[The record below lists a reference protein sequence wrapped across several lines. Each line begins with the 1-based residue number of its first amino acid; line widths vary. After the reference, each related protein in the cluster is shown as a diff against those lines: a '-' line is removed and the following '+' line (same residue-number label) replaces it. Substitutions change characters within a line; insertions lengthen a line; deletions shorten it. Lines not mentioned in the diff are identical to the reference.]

1 MAKNTIMLKNYL
13 NVFEEYK
20 AVTAT
25 IYPGCLVEL
34 TSAEK
39 VKLHATAGGN
49 ALPMFAI
56 EDALQGK
63 GIDDAFA
70 ADDTVRCWIP
80 TRGDVV
86 YGILA
91 DGQTIVKGEF
101 VESNGAGYLRKHTPE
116 EDSGGTGTPIYT
128 RNIVGI
134 SLDTESAAAG
144 SEDSDINFLSLN
156 RRIAV
161 RII

>member
-1 MAKNTIMLKNYL
+1 MTAKNTVILKNYS
-13 NVFEEYK
+13 NIFEEYV
-20 AVTAT
+20 AGAAT

-34 TSAEK
+34 GSDGK
-39 VKLHATAGGN
+39 ILVHNGAGHP

-63 GIDDAFA
+63 GIDDAYA
-70 ADDTVRCWIP
+70 TGDVVRCWIP
-80 TRGDVV
+80 NRGDVV

-91 DGQTIVKGEF
+91 DGQTIAKGDF
-101 VESNGAGYLRKHTPE
+101 VESNGAGYLQKVGQA
-116 EDSGGTGTPIYT
+116 SASTGPI
-128 RNIVGI
+128 GI

-144 SEDSDINFLSLN
+144 SEDSDINFLSVN

>member
-1 MAKNTIMLKNYL
+1 MTAKNTVILKNYS
-13 NVFEEYK
+13 NIFEEYV
-20 AVTAT
+20 AGAAT

-34 TSAEK
+34 GSDGK
-39 VKLHATAGGN
+39 NLVHNGAGHP

-63 GIDDAFA
+63 GIDDAYA
-70 ADDTVRCWIP
+70 TGDVVRCWIP
-80 TRGDVV
+80 NRGDVV

-91 DGQTIVKGEF
+91 DGQTIAKGDF
-101 VESNGAGYLRKHTPE
+101 VESNGAGYLQKVGQA
-116 EDSGGTGTPIYT
+116 SASTGPI
-128 RNIVGI
+128 GI

-144 SEDSDINFLSLN
+144 SEDSDINFLSVN

-161 RII
+161 RIL

>member
-13 NVFEEYK
+13 NVFEEYE
-20 AVTAT
+20 AAADT
-25 IYPGCLVEL
+25 IYPGCLIEL
-34 TSAEK
+34 DSAGK
-39 VKLHATAGGN
+39 VKVHVTAGGN

-63 GIDDAFA
+63 GLDDNYATG
-70 ADDTVRCWIP
+70 DKVRCWVP

-91 DGQTIVKGEF
+91 DGQTIAKGDF
-101 VESNGAGYLRKHTPE
+101 LESNGAGYLQKHTPDE
-116 EDSGGTGTPIYT
+116 GSQDSIYQ
-128 RNIVGI
+128 NAIIGV
-134 SLDTESAAAG
+134 SLDTESSAAG
-144 SEDSDINFLSLN
+144 SEDSDINFLSVN

>member
-1 MAKNTIMLKNYL
+1 MAAKNTVILKNYS
-13 NVFEEYK
+13 NIFEEYE
-20 AVTAT
+20 AEAAT
-25 IYPGCLVEL
+25 IYPGCLIEL
-34 TSAEK
+34 TSGNK
-39 VKLHATAGGN
+39 VKVHATPGGN

-63 GIDDAFA
+63 GIDENYAIGDK
-70 ADDTVRCWIP
+70 VRCWVP

-91 DGQTIVKGEF
+91 DGQTIAKGDF
-101 VESNGAGYLRKHTPE
+101 VESNGAGYLQKHTPDE
-116 EDSGGTGTPIYT
+116 GSQNSIYQ
-128 RNIVGI
+128 NSIIGV
-134 SLDTESAAAG
+134 SLDTESSAAG
-144 SEDSDINFLSLN
+144 SEDSDINFLSVN

>member
-1 MAKNTIMLKNYL
+1 MAKNTVILKNYL
-13 NVFEEYK
+13 NVFEEYE
-20 AVTAT
+20 AAAAT

-34 TSAEK
+34 NSAGK
-39 VKLHATAGGN
+39 VQVHATSGGN

-63 GIDDAFA
+63 GIDDAFTTG
-70 ADDTVRCWIP
+70 DKVRVWIP
-80 TRGDVV
+80 TRGDQV

-91 DGQTIVKGEF
+91 DGQTIVKGDF
-101 VESNGAGYLRKHTPE
+101 LESNGAGYLQKHTPDE
-116 EDSGGTGTPIYT
+116 GSQNSIYQ
-128 RNIVGI
+128 NAIIGV
-134 SLDTESAAAG
+134 SLDTESSAAG
-144 SEDSDINFLSLN
+144 SEDSDINFLSVN

>member
-13 NVFEEYK
+13 NVFEEYE
-20 AVTAT
+20 AAADT
-25 IYPGCLVEL
+25 IYPGCLIEL
-34 TSAEK
+34 DSAGK
-39 VKLHATAGGN
+39 VKVHVTAGGN

-63 GIDDAFA
+63 GLDDNYATG
-70 ADDTVRCWIP
+70 DKVRCWVP

-91 DGQTIVKGEF
+91 DGQTIAKGDF
-101 VESNGAGYLRKHTPE
+101 LESNGAGYLQKHTPDE
-116 EDSGGTGTPIYT
+116 GSQNSIYQ
-128 RNIVGI
+128 NAIIGV
-134 SLDTESAAAG
+134 SLDTESSVAG
-144 SEDSDINFLSLN
+144 SEDSDINFLSVN

>member
-1 MAKNTIMLKNYL
+1 MTAKNTVILKNYS
-13 NVFEEYK
+13 NIFEEYV
-20 AVTAT
+20 AGAAT

-34 TSAEK
+34 GSDGKILVHNGTG
-39 VKLHATAGGN
+39 HP

-63 GIDDAFA
+63 GIDDAYA
-70 ADDTVRCWIP
+70 TGDVVRCWIP
-80 TRGDVV
+80 NRGDVV

-91 DGQTIVKGEF
+91 DGQTIAKGDF
-101 VESNGAGYLRKHTPE
+101 VESNGAGYLQKVGQA
-116 EDSGGTGTPIYT
+116 SASTGPI
-128 RNIVGI
+128 GI

-144 SEDSDINFLSLN
+144 SEDSDINFLSVN

-161 RII
+161 RIL